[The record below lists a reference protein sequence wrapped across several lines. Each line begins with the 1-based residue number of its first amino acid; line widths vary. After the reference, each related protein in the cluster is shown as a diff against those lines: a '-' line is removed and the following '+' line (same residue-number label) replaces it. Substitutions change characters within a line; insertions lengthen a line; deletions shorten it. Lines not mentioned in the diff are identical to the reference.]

1 MLHLAPSSV
10 REVEKR
16 ILNNFID
23 LLILISLNSYRGQ
36 IGGYDVI
43 KYLQLK
49 YHFLPSAGTVYSCL
63 YHMEKRGLLR
73 GKQNG
78 KKRVYTLTKHGA
90 ETAKAIINLVEKLGG
105 EVVGA
110 LFLVE
115 LSALEGRK
123 NLNIPVYSLIVY

>member
-1 MLHLAPSSV
+1 VKRAMLHLAPSSV

-90 ETAKAIINLVEKLGG
+90 ETAKAIINGKHRIINLVAMILQENNSKAPL
-105 EVVGA
+105 
-110 LFLVE
+110 
-115 LSALEGRK
+115 
-123 NLNIPVYSLIVY
+123 